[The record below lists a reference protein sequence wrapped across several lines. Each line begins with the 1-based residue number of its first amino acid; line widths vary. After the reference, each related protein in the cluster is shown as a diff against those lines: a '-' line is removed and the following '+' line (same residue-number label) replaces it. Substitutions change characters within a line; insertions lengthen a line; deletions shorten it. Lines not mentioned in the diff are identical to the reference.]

1 MNPCSRSDVES
12 VEAATASEPTES
24 LLGDIFPPP
33 SSLLAMPDPDRQQ
46 LAAQSRT
53 VVVKVGTR
61 VLTHDDG
68 TLDQDRVT
76 AIADQLVHLM
86 NDKAASRPGGRQVV
100 LVSSGAVG
108 AGIGRLG
115 LGGRPTDLAHLQA
128 VAAVGQSRLIESY
141 NRALEAH
148 GRHAAQ
154 ILLTADDLNDRMR
167 YLNVRNTLLAL
178 FQYGAVPIINE
189 NDTVRVDELQRNVGD
204 NDRLAAMV
212 TNLLRAP
219 LLVLLSDVDGLY
231 DGHPGDP
238 QSRVISTVT
247 NLDEAM
253 RKFQRQTTRPEKE
266 TRRKG
271 DKEIEMSPPLP
282 VSVSPG
288 LSLSRGGMASKLEA
302 ARLTTSAGESVV
314 IANGRRPNVL
324 VDILAGEAV
333 GTFIAA
339 QGPAV
344 TSRKRWIGLTANPC
358 GSLVLD
364 EGAERAVEHLGRSL
378 LAIGVRRVEGHFQK
392 GDVVSLFRADGREMA
407 RGLINY
413 GSEEMRRIAGQSTE
427 RIIELLGHRPYD
439 EVVHRDNLVILS

>member
-1 MNPCSRSDVES
+1 MPANRRFAAISRLTAFASNKSSFSTAMVDPVRQEI
-12 VEAATASEPTES
+12 ATTSK
-24 LLGDIFPPP
+24 
-33 SSLLAMPDPDRQQ
+33 
-46 LAAQSRT
+46 T

-68 TLDQDRVT
+68 TLDHDQVT
-76 AIADQLVHLM
+76 AIAEQLVRLM
-86 NDKAASRPGGRQVV
+86 GEKRQIV

-115 LGGRPTDLAHLQA
+115 LKQRPGDLAHLQA

-178 FQYGAVPIINE
+178 FQYGALPIINE

-219 LLVLLSDVDGLY
+219 LLILLSDVEGLY
-231 DGHPGDP
+231 DRHPSDP
-238 QSRVISTVT
+238 QAQIISTVT
-247 NLDEAM
+247 QLD
-253 RKFQRQTTRPEKE
+253 RTVSDFQRQATAASGPNH
-266 TRRKG
+266 
-271 DKEIEMSPPLP
+271 
-282 VSVSPG
+282 
-288 LSLSRGGMASKLEA
+288 LSRGGMASKLDA
-302 ARLTTSAGESVV
+302 ARLAVAAGESVV

-324 VDILAGEAV
+324 LDILAGKDV
-333 GTFIAA
+333 GTLLLA

-344 TSRKRWIGLTANPC
+344 ASRKRWIGLTAQPC
-358 GSLVLD
+358 GRLLLD
-364 EGAERAVEHLGRSL
+364 AGAEQAIVGQGRSL
-378 LAIGVRRVEGHFQK
+378 LAIGVRRVEGNFQK
-392 GDVVSLFRADGREMA
+392 GDVVALCREDGNEIA
-407 RGLINY
+407 RGLTNY
-413 GSEEMRRIAGQSTE
+413 GAEELRRISGQPKE
-427 RIIELLGHRPYD
+427 RILEILGHRPYD
-439 EVVHRDNLVILS
+439 EVVHRDNLVQLH